1 MRHVNR
7 SAIVPYTPEQMFAL
21 VEDFEQYPSFVPWV
35 ASAELIERQEDT
47 VVAKLDM
54 HRSGFRERFTTRNT
68 LRQPSEIRMELVN
81 GPFKALDGRW
91 TFEPIADRGTK
102 VSLTINFEF
111 ANPMMNLLAAKS
123 FEKSCSQLVDAFV
136 ARARSVYDNA

>member
-1 MRHVNR
+1 
-7 SAIVPYTPEQMFAL
+7 
-21 VEDFEQYPSFVPWV
+21 
-35 ASAELIERQEDT
+35 
-47 VVAKLDM
+47 
-54 HRSGFRERFTTRNT
+54 
-68 LRQPSEIRMELVN
+68 MELVN